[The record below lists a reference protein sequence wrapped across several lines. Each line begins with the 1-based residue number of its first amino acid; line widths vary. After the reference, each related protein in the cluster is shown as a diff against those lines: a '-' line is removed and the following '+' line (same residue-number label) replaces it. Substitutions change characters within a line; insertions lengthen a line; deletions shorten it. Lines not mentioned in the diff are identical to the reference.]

1 MRRGLILLAAAAAV
15 AFASLAACDDDSS
28 GPKPVKAEK
37 HVATNPAARLGA
49 GWRATADAKV
59 SSWGFSTAAAPVS
72 DPVETIRAA
81 IEAGS
86 LPPRSAVRITP
97 LIQHFAAGL
106 PAPDAGGAP
115 FRATVALTV
124 TPWNDDTLLLW
135 VGVVGDGAS
144 GALMPRD
151 LAQSAD
157 RAGIT
162 VEFDPKMIA
171 AYRPAGDPD
180 AIQAGDGV
188 SAVAALYE
196 LSPLRDVE
204 REPRAQLAMLRI
216 RYHAPGSS
224 DPQVYEIDRPIT
236 GADLVESIDDAPEAA
251 RFAAAVVGF
260 GELLRGD
267 PTVRD
272 LSCSEAIALA
282 QGATGADPDGAR
294 SRFVALMR
302 QAEPL
307 IDQPPTEATQAGDS
321 AR

>member
-1 MRRGLILLAAAAAV
+1 MRRGLILLAAAAAMT
-15 AFASLAACDDDSS
+15 FASIAGCDDDSS

-37 HVATNPAARLGA
+37 HVAASPAARLGA
-49 GWRATADAKV
+49 GWRATADARV
-59 SSWGFSTAAAPVS
+59 SSWGFSTGAPIA

-81 IEAGS
+81 IESGS

-97 LIQHFAAGL
+97 LIQHFAIGL
-106 PAPDAGGAP
+106 PAPEAGGAP
-115 FRATVALTV
+115 FRASVALTV

-151 LAQSAD
+151 LAQSSE
-157 RAGIT
+157 RPGIT

-171 AYRPAGDPD
+171 AYRPAGEPD
-180 AIQAGDGV
+180 AMQAGDGV

-196 LSPLRDVE
+196 LSPLRDLE
-204 REPRAQLAMLRI
+204 REPRTQLAVVRI
-216 RYHAPGSS
+216 RYRMPGSS
-224 DPQVYEIDRPIT
+224 DPEVHEIDRPIT
-236 GADLVESIDDAPEAA
+236 GADLVESIDDAPETA

-267 PTVRD
+267 PAVRD

-282 QGATGADPDGAR
+282 QGATGADPDGTRA
-294 SRFVALMR
+294 RFVALMR